1 MNKSLVMTLM
11 RKDWHLW
18 KKPIFFFLLLGFAGL
33 GVVVLGHTQYTF
45 IIGGVLLITA
55 IIILACVLVQAAV
68 AAERKEQHLAFVMSL
83 PVTAWEYSW
92 AKIIFCLGTY
102 FIAWALLV
110 GAACYVV
117 LGSPIPDGMM
127 ALLAPMFLALACPMV
142 LMLAV
147 AIVSESMQ
155 ATVIIMTACN
165 IGINFFLFSVVRIHD
180 IASQLDSAAVVFT
193 RPIYT
198 LMGAELLFMAATI
211 GLTLYVQC
219 RKTDFI

>member
-1 MNKSLVMTLM
+1 MTLM
-11 RKDWHLW
+11 RKDWDLW
-18 KKPIFFFLLLGFAGL
+18 KKPIFSFLLLGFIGL
-33 GVVVLGHTQYTF
+33 GIVVLGHTQFAF

-55 IIILACVLVQAAV
+55 IIILACVLVQATV
-68 AAERKEQHLAFVMSL
+68 ASERKEQHLAFVMSL
-83 PVTAWEYSW
+83 PVTAWQYSW

-102 FIAWALLV
+102 FVVWALLV
-110 GAACYVV
+110 GAASYVV

-127 ALLAPMFLALACPMV
+127 ALLAPMFLVLMCSMV

-165 IGINFFLFSVVRIHD
+165 IGINFFLFSIVRIHD
-180 IASQLDSAAVVFT
+180 IGSQLDSPTVVFT

-198 LMGAELLFMAATI
+198 LLGAELLFIVATV
-211 GLTLYVQC
+211 GLTLYLQC